1 MLRMRLRAAT
11 LLLACLLAL
20 LAAGC
25 GNQKDDSTPVAC
37 LEPEGV
43 WREALRAAP
52 AAVRLDGETPISACL
67 AENQQA
73 GDLANVGETMVTL
86 ATKLNLEARADP
98 GGEANLELGY
108 LLGAAER
115 GAEKTEGIHADLIRR
130 LTVAARFAPTDQ
142 RLPATFLATYQ
153 RGFDAGRRSG

>member
-1 MLRMRLRAAT
+1 MLRMRLRTAA
-11 LLLACLLAL
+11 LLLACLVAL

-25 GNQKDDSTPVAC
+25 GSQKDDSTPVAC
-37 LEPEGV
+37 LEPEGTY
-43 WREALRAAP
+43 RAALK
-52 AAVRLDGETPISACL
+52 AAPGEVRLDGETPISECL

-73 GDLANVGETMVTL
+73 GDLANVGETLVTL

-115 GAEKTEGIHADLIRR
+115 GAAKTEGIHADLIRR